1 MYTYEY
7 GFFFLFIIRFLL
19 SLETGKSHVCHVSYH
34 EQTGRKRAPQQLV
47 EAPSEFRTETVD

>member
-1 MYTYEY
+1 MNMV
-7 GFFFLFIIRFLL
+7 FFFLFIIRFLL